1 MSMKTVLIVEDEHY
15 MAMILKA
22 ILEKNYQCE
31 VLIASG
37 VKEGIQLMDTHTP
50 DLIITDV
57 HLSDGTAYE
66 MLPKLTVSRKNGAK
80 LILMSAGDNSVER
93 LKIPASDIDMFIE
106 KPFTREKIF
115 ACLKELDFNQV
126 T

>member
-22 ILEKNYQCE
+22 ILIKNYHFE
-31 VLIASG
+31 VQIANG
-37 VKEGIQLMDTHTP
+37 VKEGIKMLGSLSP

-66 MLPKLTVSRKNGAK
+66 MLPELIASRKNGAK
-80 LILMSAGDNSVER
+80 LILMSAGDNSAEIQ
-93 LKIPASDIDMFIE
+93 KIPRSDIDLFIE
-106 KPFTREKIF
+106 KPFTHEKIF
-115 ACLKELDFNQV
+115 QSLKELDFIQV
-126 T
+126 

>member
-22 ILEKNYQCE
+22 ILIKNYHFDVQ
-31 VLIASG
+31 IAHG
-37 VKEGIQLMDTHTP
+37 VKEGIKILDSITP

-66 MLPKLTVSRKNGAK
+66 MLPALTASRQKGSK
-80 LILMSAGDNSVER
+80 LILMSAGDNSLEIQ
-93 LKIPASDIDMFIE
+93 KIPAGDIDLFIE
-106 KPFTREKIF
+106 KPFTHEKIF
-115 ACLKELDFNQV
+115 QSLKQLDFTQI
-126 T
+126 